1 MKARLI
7 FATVLLML
15 VAIFAIQNATIVEI
29 RLLFWQVAIPR
40 AVLIFLMLGIGIV
53 IGWFMRAM
61 FRIVRDG
68 SQGKRT

>member
-1 MKARLI
+1 
-7 FATVLLML
+7 ML
-15 VAIFAIQNATIVEI
+15 VAVFAIQNATIVEI

-68 SQGKRT
+68 PKGK

>member
-40 AVLIFLMLGIGIV
+40 GVLIFLMLGIGIV
-53 IGWFMRAM
+53 IGWFLRAM
-61 FRIVRDG
+61 FRIVRDERN
-68 SQGKRT
+68 GK